1 MVDSSST
8 TAASLLR
15 PRLGGRF
22 AACETIVRELEDPWL
37 KELWF
42 SNAVIKRRLVAS
54 ATFAALIASV
64 ALAVSA
70 ATLAASAMTFVSAL
84 DLASSA
90 LVFASSAMDWA
101 SKELPKSS
109 VSY

>member
-1 MVDSSST
+1 MVASSST

-15 PRLGGRF
+15 LRLAGRF

-37 KELWF
+37 EELWF
-42 SNAVIKRRLVAS
+42 SNIVIKRRLAAS
-54 ATFAALIASV
+54 ATFVALIASV

-90 LVFASSAMDWA
+90 LVVASSAMDWA